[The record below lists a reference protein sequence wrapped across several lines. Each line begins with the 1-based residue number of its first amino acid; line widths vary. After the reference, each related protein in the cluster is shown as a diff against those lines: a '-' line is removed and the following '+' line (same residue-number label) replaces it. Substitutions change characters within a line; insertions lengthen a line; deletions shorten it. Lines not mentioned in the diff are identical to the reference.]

1 MAKADMT
8 TYEVAHSQECV
19 ALGAKKA
26 CHRLF
31 ELRLLEAY
39 RMLALYQRQDIQVPP
54 LVASCLLAI
63 LVASCLRAILTG
75 SQGLDLAGS
84 ASCLPLSLPCKM
96 HY

>member
-8 TYEVAHSQECV
+8 TYEVAHSQECI

-26 CHRLF
+26 CQRVS

-39 RMLALYQRQDIQVPP
+39 RMLALYQRHDIQVAP
-54 LVASCLLAI
+54 LVASCLRAI
-63 LVASCLRAILTG
+63 LVASCLWAILTG

-84 ASCLPLSLPCKM
+84 ASCSPLSLPYRM
-96 HY
+96 HH